1 MENNNRKKKKP
12 ETTVAMATSR
22 QQQHLVVVDSVGAGV
37 TEEDRTGNRS
47 KKRKDKDSEQ
57 DVTPTGHKTP
67 PRKRKHQPDPL
78 YTDQTV
84 RSVNVEENQ
93 KRTPQSSNKQP
104 VSNRQRQHIVQEIR
118 NRQLTTPPISVTEPA
133 SASGSSS
140 GRRRRRKR
148 ARENRSCGTPTSPVA
163 TSPAAT
169 SSASPAAA
177 SSMISTTARHQTPP
191 QKLKSKVLPSIGKKG
206 ELFL

>member
-1 MENNNRKKKKP
+1 M
-12 ETTVAMATSR
+12 
-22 QQQHLVVVDSVGAGV
+22 

-47 KKRKDKDSEQ
+47 KKRKDKD
-57 DVTPTGHKTP
+57 PTGHETP
-67 PRKRKHQPDPL
+67 PRKRKHQ
-78 YTDQTV
+78 
-84 RSVNVEENQ
+84 Q
-93 KRTPQSSNKQP
+93 KHTPQSPNKRP

-206 ELFL
+206 ECIFIL